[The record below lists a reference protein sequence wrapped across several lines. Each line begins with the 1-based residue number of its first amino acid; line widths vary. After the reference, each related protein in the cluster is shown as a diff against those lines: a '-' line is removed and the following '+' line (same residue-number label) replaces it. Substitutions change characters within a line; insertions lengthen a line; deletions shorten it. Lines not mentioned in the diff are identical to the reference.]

1 MATKKLILGKKN
13 GDEIEKSIDIT
24 YNNVAALHHSFIGLM
39 ERMWKAVKHSDK
51 APFKYMGLPTI
62 DLSDFKMKII
72 EGVEAKSIDQGDVT
86 TVRFY
91 VRNIFDDNIKQKWLP
106 FRELTLSSFLP
117 YEDGEKHGR
126 YDRGDIWGWFKKIT
140 FQYHEDYRWIYD
152 QASFLTWF
160 LNGCVEDFLTNNI
173 CADIDKEA
181 ECDEEVD
188 DE

>member
-1 MATKKLILGKKN
+1 MAEKIMLGKKN
-13 GDEIEKSIDIT
+13 GDEKGMSIDIT
-24 YNNVAALHHSFIGLM
+24 YNNVATLHHSFIGLM

-72 EGVEAKSIDQGDVT
+72 EGVEAKCVDQGDVT
-86 TVRFY
+86 IVRFY
-91 VRNIFDDNIKQKWLP
+91 VRNIFDDNIKQQWLP

-126 YDRGDIWGWFKKIT
+126 YDRSDIWGWFRKIALK
-140 FQYHEDYRWIYD
+140 YHEEYRWLYD

-160 LNGCVEDFLTNNI
+160 FNGCAEDFLTNNI
-173 CADIDKEA
+173 CADIDKE
-181 ECDEEVD
+181 ECDAEVD